1 MTLLEILLSAF
12 AVCISGGAIA
22 FTLYAVRSN
31 AVRQPNEAQI
41 KHMIEAAP
49 PDESDNE
56 STR

>member
-12 AVCISGGAIA
+12 AAGISGGAIGY
-22 FTLYAVRSN
+22 TLHAVRSN
-31 AVRQPNEAQI
+31 AVKRPTEAQI

-49 PDESDNE
+49 PDESGNE